1 MCIHRNCSCIIRVST
16 HGHQC
21 VSWTR
26 EKLRAG
32 MYLRMQVRIQPHPV
46 GSPLGVGD
54 FSRIS
59 HGLSRTIGC
68 KVQVNHIAKCMW
80 HGHPGVSYL
89 GVLRNSCLWQ
99 DRNPKPA
106 GIGRSCRLGS
116 MSLCCQS
123 EIFPVPKIAAH
134 LRYLVAS
141 TTKSWFVCFGR
152 EAHEQCLNPKF
163 LEIKQNL
170 VSGR

>member
-1 MCIHRNCSCIIRVST
+1 MYIHFELVHRVGDSFVSLLLCGSCIIRVTT

-80 HGHPGVSYL
+80 HGHPGVSSL

-116 MSLCCQS
+116 MSLCYHS
-123 EIFPVPKIAAH
+123 EIFPVPKIAVH
-134 LRYLVAS
+134 LR
-141 TTKSWFVCFGR
+141 F
-152 EAHEQCLNPKF
+152 
-163 LEIKQNL
+163 IIIIIIIII
-170 VSGR
+170 

>member
-1 MCIHRNCSCIIRVST
+1 MNFHISSVLSQICICSYVYICFKLVHRVGDLLVSLLLLYHFCFWFLGSMYNLCIASICAPYRLLFFIYARFYHKSVYVHMYIHFKLVHRVGDSFVSLLLCGSCIIRVTT

-68 KVQVNHIAKCMW
+68 KVQ
-80 HGHPGVSYL
+80 
-89 GVLRNSCLWQ
+89 
-99 DRNPKPA
+99 
-106 GIGRSCRLGS
+106 
-116 MSLCCQS
+116 
-123 EIFPVPKIAAH
+123 EII
-134 LRYLVAS
+134 YS
-141 TTKSWFVCFGR
+141 
-152 EAHEQCLNPKF
+152 F
-163 LEIKQNL
+163 L
-170 VSGR
+170 

>member
-1 MCIHRNCSCIIRVST
+1 MYIHFELVHRVGDSFVSLLLCGSCIIRVTT

-68 KVQVNHIAKCMW
+68 KIQGVTYSFSMISKSCFEGNTQNHMNQIPSHQSICLIELAPRTEQVLGELPWTEQVQ
-80 HGHPGVSYL
+80 GGSSL
-89 GVLRNSCLWQ
+89 GLN
-99 DRNPKPA
+99 
-106 GIGRSCRLGS
+106 
-116 MSLCCQS
+116 
-123 EIFPVPKIAAH
+123 
-134 LRYLVAS
+134 
-141 TTKSWFVCFGR
+141 KS
-152 EAHEQCLNPKF
+152 Q
-163 LEIKQNL
+163 
-170 VSGR
+170 